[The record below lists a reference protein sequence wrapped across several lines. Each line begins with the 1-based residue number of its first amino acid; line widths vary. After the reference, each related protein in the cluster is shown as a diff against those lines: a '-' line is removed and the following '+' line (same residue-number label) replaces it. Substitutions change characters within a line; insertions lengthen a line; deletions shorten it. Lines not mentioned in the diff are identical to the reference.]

1 MQIGE
6 VKCDIDL
13 FHGKAKNFLG
23 IYTESAITKE
33 GKRLLKKKKNK
44 KKKNILIKN
53 NG

>member
-33 GKRLLKKKKNK
+33 GKRLKK
-44 KKKNILIKN
+44 KKKNIQTINILMKIH
-53 NG
+53 G

>member
-33 GKRLLKKKKNK
+33 GNRLLKKKNIQTI
-44 KKKNILIKN
+44 NILMKIH
-53 NG
+53 G

>member
-33 GKRLLKKKKNK
+33 GKRL
-44 KKKNILIKN
+44 KKKNIQTINILMKIH
-53 NG
+53 G

>member
-33 GKRLLKKKKNK
+33 GKRLLKKNIQTI
-44 KKKNILIKN
+44 NILMKIH
-53 NG
+53 G